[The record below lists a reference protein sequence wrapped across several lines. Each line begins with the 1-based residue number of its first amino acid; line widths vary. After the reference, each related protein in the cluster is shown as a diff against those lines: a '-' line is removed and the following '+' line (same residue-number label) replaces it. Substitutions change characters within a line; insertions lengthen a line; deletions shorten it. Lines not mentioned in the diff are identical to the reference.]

1 MGAALN
7 NVLCIVIID
16 THKCNALRF
25 ASLCAPP
32 CNSLCALLRV
42 LPNYFKHFKHFKH
55 VKSDTGFDAASS
67 ASQVSSAVFVAV
79 IALSSIAFSGCVS
92 VKTEHRVEPIQ
103 ITMDV
108 NVRLERELEDSFAAL
123 DARSREI
130 AAKQTEKGSE

>member
-1 MGAALN
+1 MGAAWDSI
-7 NVLCIVIID
+7 LCIVMID
-16 THKCNALRF
+16 THIRNALHF
-25 ASLCAPP
+25 AS
-32 CNSLCALLRV
+32 S
-42 LPNYFKHFKHFKH
+42 F
-55 VKSDTGFDAASS
+55 ASS
-67 ASQVSSAVFVAV
+67 RVPSSFIKSTAPSSGAKVCFT
-79 IALSSIAFSGCVS
+79 ALVCLLTCSSIAMTGCVS